1 MLPLTKCCGIPL
13 PRQRQG
19 GVVHT
24 DPQPNE
30 PVDVVMR
37 DSYGTRRG
45 SAFLLL
51 LLSLTL
57 GEVILGASRLEVIS
71 GSRIAIAQ
79 TPSPE
84 TSPTEDSEAANE
96 PKIEPGSEGVIVR
109 ELQQHLKEL
118 GYYEEEPDGV
128 YGASTEA
135 AVRAFQEAEGLE
147 PTGVFDAQAWIRMQE
162 IRNPRPEPQPQERG
176 RISRRALAVIGLGGL
191 TTLIGMAIGIFL
203 ILKFLAQRAQDQ
215 EFAVQTE
222 IGSERYPDYEQDPSN
237 NHSKFVTLQPE
248 SPPTQPL
255 NLDPP
260 ILSESLLEDAWL
272 ADSVLPPP
280 PAKPEPL
287 EEVALEEVAEAE
299 NPLPTNPP
307 ITASPPEMTIKPAGR
322 LVKLD
327 LIEELIGDLRSPNLE
342 KRHKAIW
349 ELAQRADSRAVK
361 PLVGLLIESDSQQ
374 QTLILEALSQ
384 IGTRTLKPMNR
395 ALALSLQD
403 DNAQVRKNAI
413 RDLTRMYELVAQ
425 LSQLVY
431 YATDD
436 PDPEVQNTAKW
447 ALKQLNQIRVLP
459 DDQPSS

>member
-1 MLPLTKCCGIPL
+1 
-13 PRQRQG
+13 
-19 GVVHT
+19 
-24 DPQPNE
+24 
-30 PVDVVMR
+30 MR
-37 DSYGTRRG
+37 DSYGTLRA
-45 SAFLLL
+45 SAFLFLL
-51 LLSLTL
+51 FSLTL
-57 GEVILGASRLEVIS
+57 GEVTLEANRLGGIS
-71 GSRIAIAQ
+71 VARMAIAQ

-84 TSPTEDSEAANE
+84 ASPNPDSAE
-96 PKIEPGSEGVIVR
+96 PDEPRIEPGSEGVIVR

-135 AVRAFQEAEGLE
+135 AVRAFQEAEGLD
-147 PTGVFDAQAWIRMQE
+147 PTGVFDVQAWIRMQE
-162 IRNPRPEPQPQERG
+162 IRNPRPEPQPRQRG
-176 RISRRALAVIGLGGL
+176 RISRRALAVIALGGL

-215 EFAVQTE
+215 EFAVPTE
-222 IGSERYPDYEQDPSN
+222 IDSARYPDYEENSEN

-272 ADSVLPPP
+272 ADSVLPAPP
-280 PAKPEPL
+280 EKPEPL
-287 EEVALEEVAEAE
+287 EEVAEAE
-299 NPLPTNPP
+299 SPLSANPP
-307 ITASPPEMTIKPAGR
+307 ISAAPPVMTVKPTGR
-322 LVKLD
+322 LTKLD

-436 PDPEVQNTAKW
+436 PDPEVQDTAKW